1 MDEPEQGEVTAAVTP
16 RLVFDESVTEDDI
29 PAFLR
34 KGKTPEREPGTPNPR
49 KSRVIIPDAPA
60 ASVAEPTES
69 DYRSDVRQPEGAVAA
84 PVTDE
89 AVSVREEDH
98 INHDDATTNGDGSDL
113 GDLSVEELQRRQEE
127 IAAQIEA
134 KRLAEKKAV
143 IEQICHVVNTYK
155 IPLDELVDALG
166 GLKVKRK
173 GVKATQKYQDP
184 KTGATWSGRG
194 KEPAWIR
201 GKKREKFLIP

>member
-1 MDEPEQGEVTAAVTP
+1 MNEPEQGETAAVTP
-16 RLVFDESVTEDDI
+16 RLVFDDSVTEDDI

-34 KGKTPEREPGTPNPR
+34 KGKTPEREPGAPKER
-49 KSRVIIPDAPA
+49 KSLVIIPDAPT
-60 ASVAEPTES
+60 ASVAEPTKSE
-69 DYRSDVRQPEGAVAA
+69 YRSDVREPESAVGAA
-84 PVTDE
+84 TDE
-89 AVSVREEDH
+89 AAPEVSVREEDH
-98 INHDDATTNGDGSDL
+98 IGQDGSEL
-113 GDLSVEELQRRQEE
+113 GGLTVEELQRRQEE

-143 IEQICHVVNTYK
+143 IEQIVHVVNTYK
-155 IPLDELVDALG
+155 IPLDELVEALG

-201 GKKREKFLIP
+201 GKKREKFLIST

>member
-1 MDEPEQGEVTAAVTP
+1 MNEPEQGETAAVTP

-34 KGKTPEREPGTPNPR
+34 KGKTPEREPGAPKER
-49 KSRVIIPDAPA
+49 KSIVVIPDNPA
-60 ASVAEPTES
+60 ASVAEPTKS
-69 DYRSDVRQPEGAVAA
+69 AYTSDVRQPEAAVGAA
-84 PVTDE
+84 TDE

-98 INHDDATTNGDGSDL
+98 ISQDDANTNGDGNDL

-201 GKKREKFLIP
+201 GKKRDKFLIP